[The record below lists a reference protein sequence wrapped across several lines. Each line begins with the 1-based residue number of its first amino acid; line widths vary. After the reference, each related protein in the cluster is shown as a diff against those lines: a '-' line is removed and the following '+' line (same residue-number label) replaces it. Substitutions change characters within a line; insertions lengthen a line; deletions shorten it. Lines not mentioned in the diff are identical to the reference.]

1 MKLIGRDNQI
11 KVLENILNSA
21 RPEFLAIYG
30 RRRVGKTFLIRE
42 FFKNK
47 NEIIFFNVSGTK
59 GGILREQIRHFT
71 QQMGLAFY
79 NGAELKANKNWDQT
93 FEQLTKAINTCSP
106 NKKIILFFD
115 ELPWMATKNSRLLS
129 MLDYY
134 WNQHWSNYSNL
145 KLIICGSS
153 ASWIIQKIIKSRGG
167 LHNRITEKIALE
179 PFDLKDTEKFLN
191 SLGVK
196 LTHSQILLIYM
207 AMGGIPYYLSKIKK
221 GMSAAQ
227 TIELLAFSKKAFFLE
242 EFDNLFASLFDDGDV
257 YEKLIKIIG
266 KTRYGI
272 GQRRLLEMMG
282 KALLGS
288 GGVKKLRELEEAGFI
303 ESFKPLYHQKKG
315 IYYRLIDEYTIF
327 YLKWIEPIRD
337 MLQSQSLET
346 GNWQALQ
353 NTPEWHSWAGY
364 AFEAVCYKHISAI
377 RKALCLGPTALAS
390 SWRFSPHKNSKQ
402 PGAQIDLLF
411 DRKDGAIT
419 LCEIKYTAEPFTLN
433 RDYFEILQRKIKVF
447 VDSTKIKKQIFL
459 TMISASGIKPTIY
472 SEEIVNGL
480 VTLEDFF
487 KE

>member
-1 MKLIGRDNQI
+1 MPLIGRDKQI
-11 KVLENILNSA
+11 KILENILNSA

-30 RRRVGKTFLIRE
+30 RRRVGKTFLVRE
-42 FFKNK
+42 FFKNQK
-47 NEIIFFNVSGTK
+47 EILFFNVSGTK
-59 GGILREQIRHFT
+59 GGTLKEQIRHFT
-71 QQMGLAFY
+71 QQMGMAFY
-79 NGAELKANKNWDQT
+79 NSAELKVNKNWDQT
-93 FEQLTKAINTCSP
+93 FEQLTKAINTCSS

-115 ELPWMATKNSRLLS
+115 ELPWMATKNSRLLA

-134 WNQHWSNYSNL
+134 WNQHWSNNPNL

-179 PFDLKDTEKFLN
+179 PFDLNDTKKFLN
-191 SLGVK
+191 SLNIK

-207 AMGGIPYYLSKIKK
+207 TMGGIPYYLSKIKK

-242 EFDNLFASLFDDGDV
+242 EFDNLFASLFDDGDI
-257 YEKLIKIIG
+257 YEKIVKLIG
-266 KTRYGI
+266 KNRYGI
-272 GQRRLLEMMG
+272 GQRRLLEAMG
-282 KALLGS
+282 KTLVGS
-288 GGVKKLRELEEAGFI
+288 GGIKKIRELEEAGFV

-337 MLQSQSLET
+337 MLQSQSLEP

-377 RKALCLGPTALAS
+377 RKTLSLGPTALAS

-402 PGAQIDLLF
+402 KGAQIDLLF
-411 DRKDGAIT
+411 DRKDGVIT
-419 LCEIKYTAEPFTLN
+419 LCEIKYTAEPFSLTK
-433 RDYFEILQRKIKVF
+433 DYFEILQRKIKVF
-447 VDSTKIKKQIFL
+447 AEKTKTKKQIFL
-459 TMISASGIKPTIY
+459 SLVSANGIKPTLY
-472 SEEIVNGL
+472 SEDIVSGL

-487 KE
+487 SE